1 LLQQY
6 PNTYLKGGSNRRVRE
21 NMAFFLRGD
30 EKNIDGHKKKRDI
43 GELQEQQTSI
53 AVLDTTVLRG

>member
-1 LLQQY
+1 
-6 PNTYLKGGSNRRVRE
+6 
-21 NMAFFLRGD
+21 LRGD